1 MLFRSFYIKRL
12 CYANEEPVSLEE
24 IVIPC
29 YLIPK
34 LEGINLSI
42 FSIYELYGMYGIHL
56 SEAKQTLD
64 LIVLQQADARL
75 LGLEDNLPVMLFQ
88 SITSDEQGRV
98 IEFNRNYV
106 RSDKCNFS
114 VHFFK

>member
-1 MLFRSFYIKRL
+1 
-12 CYANEEPVSLEE
+12 
-24 IVIPC
+24 
-29 YLIPK
+29 
-34 LEGINLSI
+34 
-42 FSIYELYGMYGIHL
+42 MYGIHL